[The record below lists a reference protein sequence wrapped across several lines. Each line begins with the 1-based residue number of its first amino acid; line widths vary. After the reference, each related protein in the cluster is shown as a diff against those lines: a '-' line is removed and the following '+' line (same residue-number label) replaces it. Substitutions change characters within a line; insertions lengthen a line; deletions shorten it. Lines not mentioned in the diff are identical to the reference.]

1 MCPAKPAAKPAAA
14 KPAAKPA
21 AAKPAP
27 AKAGGLSAKE
37 MKAKVEDGSFNV
49 KDIPDYLGVMMD
61 LCNKSDDIKE
71 EVEGWDRTFQFKIGE
86 SLKVWLSVK
95 DGKFATGVGDA
106 ASADITLEMT
116 DGVGAGIF
124 NGDVDATSAYMS
136 GDLKVVG
143 PLPDA
148 VKFRTIT
155 EMVREALDDL

>member
-1 MCPAKPAAKPAAA
+1 MCPAKPAKKAAA
-14 KPAAKPA
+14 KPAA
-21 AAKPAP
+21 AP
-27 AKAGGLSAKE
+27 AKAGGLTPKE
-37 MKAKVEDGSFNV
+37 MKAKVEDGSFSV

-71 EVEGWDRTFQFKIGE
+71 EVEGWDRTFQFKIGD

-95 DGKFATGVGDA
+95 DGKFANGVGDA
-106 ASADITLEMT
+106 ASPDITLEMT
-116 DGVGAGIF
+116 DSVGAGIF